1 MNGNRWIDSFDV
13 VLESVRRR
21 LKRWIHIF
29 ASFAHLRIQ
38 MVSDGSENS
47 RIDVDDDEEDY
58 VFEPDE
64 SPKRKRNHSD
74 RSRALTISGMRRS
87 DSSL

>member
-1 MNGNRWIDSFDV
+1 MV
-13 VLESVRRR
+13 
-21 LKRWIHIF
+21 HIF

-58 VFEPDE
+58 VSNRRIAQEEAE
-64 SPKRKRNHSD
+64 SQR
-74 RSRALTISGMRRS
+74 
-87 DSSL
+87 

>member
-1 MNGNRWIDSFDV
+1 
-13 VLESVRRR
+13 
-21 LKRWIHIF
+21 
-29 ASFAHLRIQ
+29 

-74 RSRALTISGMRRS
+74 RSRALTISGMCRS

>member
-1 MNGNRWIDSFDV
+1 
-13 VLESVRRR
+13 
-21 LKRWIHIF
+21 
-29 ASFAHLRIQ
+29 